1 MAKTHNLVGVTWQ
14 NILVITN
21 ITDSGLEVGDAPWRP
36 AHYFLALAIG
46 GVVAATNTR
55 LQINHPGLGI
65 AGNAVSKPGWCLRG
79 IITWRVNR

>member
-14 NILVITN
+14 DILVITN
-21 ITDSGLEVGDAPWRP
+21 ITDSGLKVGDAPWRT

-65 AGNAVSKPGWCLRG
+65 VGNAVSKPGWCLRG
-79 IITWRVNR
+79 IKTRRVNR